1 MRLATLLFCIS
12 TVGLAANWS
21 GYLVDSGCYASRQ
34 TNVSGDTTTVD
45 RDMNMDIRYCSPTA
59 ETKKFAVVLTNWR
72 GLKLDSAGNVR
83 ASQLVRHAV
92 KRSLFDVTVADQKP
106 GTRDSRGRSTFCR
119 VRCPVSLE
127 RREPARVHSFPRLR
141 SELFD
146 EPIEGFAVDAGELGP
161 KDFGFCGWRAMRDCP
176 FRPFLFTI
184 PLRKGIA
191 VPHFPRSNAPVNV

>member
-1 MRLATLLFCIS
+1 MNPAHQLRIRASRGVVKMRLATLLFCIS

-127 RREPARVHSFPRLR
+127 RREPARVHSFHACAANFSMSRSRASRLTPGSWVQR
-141 SELFD
+141 TSA
-146 EPIEGFAVDAGELGP
+146 FAVGV
-161 KDFGFCGWRAMRDCP
+161 R
-176 FRPFLFTI
+176 
-184 PLRKGIA
+184 
-191 VPHFPRSNAPVNV
+191 